1 MVRCSL
7 SNRCSGEADRRKS
20 LRFNDESDGLG
31 TSGTQECAMLSRHKE
46 GVSALMSQ
54 RLCGPT
60 FSEIPVCVLLESSAN
75 ANRKRVDD
83 FHPKAEQRHCLRV
96 LALLDFPGR

>member
-1 MVRCSL
+1 MVRYSL
-7 SNRCSGEADRRKS
+7 SNRCSGEADRHKS
-20 LRFNDESDGLG
+20 LTFNDEAEGLG
-31 TSGTQECAMLSRHKE
+31 KPGTPKCAMLSRQKE

-60 FSEIPVCVLLESSAN
+60 FSEIPVCVLLKSSAN
-75 ANRKRVDD
+75 AKRKRVDY
-83 FHPKAEQRHCLRV
+83 FHPKAEQRHCFRM